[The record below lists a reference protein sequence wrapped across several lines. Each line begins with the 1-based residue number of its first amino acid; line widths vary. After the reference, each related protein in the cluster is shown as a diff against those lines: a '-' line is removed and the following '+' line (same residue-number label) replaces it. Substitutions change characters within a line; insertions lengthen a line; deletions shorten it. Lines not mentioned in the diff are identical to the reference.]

1 MRNDVDADVDV
12 VYEQCTNAEYRTSL
26 AVRGLPDFFVED
38 MSQNMRYIAEYG
50 FLLETFAG
58 WVKGD
63 EFAALR

>member
-1 MRNDVDADVDV
+1 M
-12 VYEQCTNAEYRTSL
+12 YEQCTNTEYRTSL
-26 AVRGLPDFFVED
+26 AVSLPDFFVED